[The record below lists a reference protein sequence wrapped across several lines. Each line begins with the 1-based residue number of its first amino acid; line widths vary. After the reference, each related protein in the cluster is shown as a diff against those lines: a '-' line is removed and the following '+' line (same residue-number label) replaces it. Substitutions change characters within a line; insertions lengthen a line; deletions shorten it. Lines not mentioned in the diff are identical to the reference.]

1 MPTTANALETL
12 KTPVIKDWID
22 YNGHL
27 NDAYYLVIFTQATDR
42 LQDHLGLT
50 LAHIQSTGET
60 LFTVESHLAYLQEIG
75 LGQMVTVTTQLLE
88 SDTKRIRI
96 FHRMYNDNNE
106 LLATCEMLFLC
117 YNLVEKRVKNFSQ
130 MMSTSLSQL
139 AQQQKELPWPDT
151 AGKGIALKR
160 S

>member
-1 MPTTANALETL
+1 
-12 KTPVIKDWID
+12 
-22 YNGHL
+22 
-27 NDAYYLVIFTQATDR
+27 
-42 LQDHLGLT
+42 
-50 LAHIQSTGET
+50 
-60 LFTVESHLAYLQEIG
+60 
-75 LGQMVTVTTQLLE
+75 
-88 SDTKRIRI
+88 
-96 FHRMYNDNNE
+96 MYNDNNE

-139 AQQQKELPWPDT
+139 DQQQKELPWPDT